1 MENLTKYTSIE
12 LLKIGNEI
20 VVKHEQLKKEI
31 INDTFLIDEMGE
43 KINSKLEQLD
53 ELEKSYV
60 MVVEEINNRM

>member
-1 MENLTKYTSIE
+1 
-12 LLKIGNEI
+12 
-20 VVKHEQLKKEI
+20 
-31 INDTFLIDEMGE
+31 MGE